1 MSRWFGRI
9 SGFFRSRTL
18 LGIDRA
24 GNKYY
29 TRKEEVDGILKEKR
43 WVDFKGEEDSTSI
56 PVEWIC
62 WLNGQRKK
70 APTPEE
76 MVELEAKRERVKL
89 NVARLKKEEEER
101 KSREH
106 SSRASTS
113 KVGAPDLKSFIRQF
127 PSTSAE
133 GVWCSS
139 KEISTKTLTKAKVLG
154 VENDKE
160 SATADAD
167 ASKFRKPE
175 EFRERKPSPET
186 QPVSSEP
193 TGSGQSFKPGT
204 WQPPT

>member
-18 LGIDRA
+18 MGIDGV

-29 TRKEEVDGILKEKR
+29 TRKEEVDGICEFERL
-43 WVDFKGEEDSTSI
+43 VGFAIGEEDSTSI

-89 NVARLKKEEEER
+89 NVVRLKKEEEER
-101 KSREH
+101 KSRER

-133 GVWCSS
+133 GV
-139 KEISTKTLTKAKVLG
+139 
-154 VENDKE
+154 ENDKE
-160 SATADAD
+160 SAAADAD

>member
-18 LGIDRA
+18 AGIDKS

-106 SSRASTS
+106 STRASTS
-113 KVGAPDLKSFIRQF
+113 KVGVPDLKSFIRQF

-133 GVWCSS
+133 GV
-139 KEISTKTLTKAKVLG
+139 
-154 VENDKE
+154 ENDKE
-160 SATADAD
+160 SDTAEAD

-175 EFRERKPSPET
+175 EFRERKPSPEL

-204 WQPPT
+204 WLPPT